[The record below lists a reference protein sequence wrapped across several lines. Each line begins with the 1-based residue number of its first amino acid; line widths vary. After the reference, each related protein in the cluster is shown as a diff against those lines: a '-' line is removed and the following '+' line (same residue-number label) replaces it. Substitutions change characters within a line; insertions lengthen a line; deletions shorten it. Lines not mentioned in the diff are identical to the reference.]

1 MKKKNNKSLILF
13 ILSVVLVLSI
23 TMVIKYKNSLDS
35 NKEGIDN
42 KENSGNK
49 DKEIDSD
56 KNNKEN
62 DNPFSKLSYYKKE
75 LLDRYESYYKEHHSF
90 SIEQVVTYVNIG
102 LDKEFYSEYKDA
114 NMNKGILVLMNK
126 YNKLRD
132 DYEPDDLEEIDSK
145 YFIYGNTLVRKLR
158 KEAKEAFES
167 LSKASIENGT
177 PVYGQSAYRPYEMQS
192 DLYESA
198 VYEYG
203 KERADIDTA
212 RPGFSEHQT
221 GLAIDVSSTKGGNM
235 LYFDDTA
242 SFTWMKDNAY
252 KYGFILRYRDD
263 KTDITGFMYES
274 WHYRYVGLEVAKDMH
289 DNYPDLTYDEYYVRF
304 LNEK

>member
-102 LDKEFYSEYKDA
+102 LDKEFYSEYK
-114 NMNKGILVLMNK
+114 
-126 YNKLRD
+126 
-132 DYEPDDLEEIDSK
+132 
-145 YFIYGNTLVRKLR
+145 
-158 KEAKEAFES
+158 
-167 LSKASIENGT
+167 
-177 PVYGQSAYRPYEMQS
+177 
-192 DLYESA
+192 
-198 VYEYG
+198 
-203 KERADIDTA
+203 ERYSC
-212 RPGFSEHQT
+212 F
-221 GLAIDVSSTKGGNM
+221 
-235 LYFDDTA
+235 
-242 SFTWMKDNAY
+242 
-252 KYGFILRYRDD
+252 
-263 KTDITGFMYES
+263 
-274 WHYRYVGLEVAKDMH
+274 
-289 DNYPDLTYDEYYVRF
+289 
-304 LNEK
+304 NE